1 MKGSNL
7 AFVGGSVTVAIMAVF
22 VFIGANAGECPR
34 NKRAAATSV
43 EVHHKADD
51 KAYVEV

>member
-1 MKGSNL
+1 MKGQNFSL
-7 AFVGGSVTVAIMAVF
+7 VGGSVTVAIMAVF

-34 NKRAAATSV
+34 SKRSAATSV